1 MQISR
6 VVRSAVLAALAVCW
20 IPLLAIAGEDPKIQI
35 AILLDSSNSMDG
47 LIEQTRQQ
55 IWNVVNALTT
65 VRRNGKVP
73 ELEVALYHYG
83 NDSLPQQ
90 EGFNRQLTNFTIE
103 LDAVSEKLFEIHTNG
118 GQEYAGWVIQ
128 SAIKQLTWSSSQ
140 DDFRAIFIA
149 GNEPFDQGQIA
160 WQDSA
165 KLAQNQDVLVNTIY
179 CGNAESP
186 ERNLWASGAELAAGA
201 TFNIN
206 QDNPIVF
213 VASPYDSD
221 ITRLNQALNDTY
233 IPFGVEGDR
242 GLERQLLQDS
252 NAGEQIVTRGSAK
265 SSSYYRNSSWDL
277 VDALDEAVVNLADV
291 TEDQLP
297 SSLQGLSLEEK
308 EAYIA
313 GMQAQR
319 ESIQTEINA
328 LTARRE
334 SYINSLPQRE
344 DPRDTLDYVMIQA
357 LRQQLASK
365 GFVLR

>member
-6 VVRSAVLAALAVCW
+6 FVRSTALAALAVCW

-65 VRRNGKVP
+65 VRKNGKIP

-90 EGFNRQLTNFTIE
+90 EGFNRQLTNFTRE
-103 LDAVSEKLFEIHTNG
+103 LDTVSEKLFGIHTNG

-128 SAIKQLTWSSSQ
+128 SAIKQLNWSSSQ

-149 GNEPFDQGQIA
+149 GNEPFDQGQIG
-160 WQDSA
+160 WHDSV
-165 KLAQNQDVLVNTIY
+165 KLAQNYDVLVNTIY
-179 CGNAESP
+179 CGDAESP
-186 ERNLWASGAELAAGA
+186 ERNLWASGAELANGA

-213 VASPYDSD
+213 VESPYDNE

-252 NAGEQIVTRGSAK
+252 NAGQQIVTRGSAK

-277 VDALDEAVVNLADV
+277 VDALDEAAVNLVDI

-297 SSLQGLSLEEK
+297 STLQGLSLEEK
-308 EAYIA
+308 ETYIT
-313 GMQAQR
+313 GMKAQR
-319 ESIQTEINA
+319 ESIQAEING

-334 SYINSLPQRE
+334 SYINTLPRRD

-357 LRQQLASK
+357 LRQQLANK
-365 GFVLR
+365 EFVLR